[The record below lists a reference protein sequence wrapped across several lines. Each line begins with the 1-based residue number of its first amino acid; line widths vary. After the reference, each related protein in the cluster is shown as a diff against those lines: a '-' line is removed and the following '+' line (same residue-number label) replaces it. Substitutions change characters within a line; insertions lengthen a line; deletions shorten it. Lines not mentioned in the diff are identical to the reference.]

1 MKKLHLFLA
10 ILVVAFVAGCSEQPI
25 RPYQGGPFTYQGVA
39 HDANGVLLTNTT
51 VKAEFVISEE
61 IENKF
66 VPIYTETQDVNI
78 GSNGIYTVKIGAQS
92 EDTAR
97 YAKIQW
103 GYNLYNITAIINYD
117 TATFALYTLPD
128 TIKISY
134 CEEIQDIK
142 RAEMLADA
150 EAKSAAEIEER
161 ERLFAPQTDD
171 GALYGEFSVAP
182 DRKVRFSQ
190 GNLQYKPSTATWRF
204 ALHQY
209 DFVGEDNCN
218 ISADY
223 DGWIDLFGWGTSGYS
238 GRLPYTID
246 SVHGQYGP
254 GDGTDLTGW
263 NYRYDWG
270 SNRISNGGDAY
281 NAWRTLTRDEWVYL
295 FSREDKEHN
304 LKFAVACISN
314 SNGVILLPDD
324 WTMPEDLY
332 PLKLGLNRAEV
343 IEDYGYSRYNDYSAG
358 EWFEMEKAGAVF
370 LPASGF
376 RSSGT
381 VIKNVNDLGTYWS
394 STAENRSSAFVIF
407 FAPETVRAN
416 VPSGDL
422 FSGFAV
428 RLVRDK

>member
-1 MKKLHLFLA
+1 MISKLNILEMKKLHLFLA

-117 TATFALYTLPD
+117 TATFALYTLSD

-134 CEEIQDIK
+134 CEEIQDII
-142 RAEMLADA
+142 RAEMLAA
-150 EAKSAAEIEER
+150 EEAKSAAEIEER

-223 DGWIDLFGWGTSGYS
+223 DG
-238 GRLPYTID
+238 
-246 SVHGQYGP
+246 
-254 GDGTDLTGW
+254 
-263 NYRYDWG
+263 
-270 SNRISNGGDAY
+270 
-281 NAWRTLTRDEWVYL
+281 
-295 FSREDKEHN
+295 
-304 LKFAVACISN
+304 
-314 SNGVILLPDD
+314 
-324 WTMPEDLY
+324 
-332 PLKLGLNRAEV
+332 
-343 IEDYGYSRYNDYSAG
+343 
-358 EWFEMEKAGAVF
+358 
-370 LPASGF
+370 
-376 RSSGT
+376 
-381 VIKNVNDLGTYWS
+381 
-394 STAENRSSAFVIF
+394 
-407 FAPETVRAN
+407 
-416 VPSGDL
+416 
-422 FSGFAV
+422 
-428 RLVRDK
+428 